1 MDKSRT
7 TNAYPNHVL
16 QDSVRGANKYLISD
30 SNGVEGTN
38 PTFGSFDA
46 NGFSLTTSNVTW
58 NGSGSDY
65 VAWCWKGSNA
75 DAVSNTVGDITSQVN
90 NSDKGFSI
98 VKWSGSGA
106 DETVGHGLTVNGTA
120 TTPELI
126 LAKRTN
132 MQRVGL
138 HQMALLWVILMQMKV
153 YISKK

>member
-1 MDKSRT
+1 MLKT
-7 TNAYPNHVL
+7 VL
-16 QDSVRGANKYLISD
+16 YEGNGGSQYISNVGFQPDFVWIKVELQMLILITFYKIQLEVQTSALISD

-90 NSDKGFSI
+90 RF
-98 VKWSGSGA
+98 
-106 DETVGHGLTVNGTA
+106 
-120 TTPELI
+120 
-126 LAKRTN
+126 
-132 MQRVGL
+132 
-138 HQMALLWVILMQMKV
+138 
-153 YISKK
+153 